1 MGRRSVAVRVAVAVA
16 LGAIFGCRHPV
27 GDEYLRYAQMSYD
40 ASAFNRLGVGDTF
53 EIRVFQQAEM
63 SGDYTVSQSG
73 TIAFPFIG
81 SVTVQDRTCGEVEHE
96 VAERLAENILVDPT
110 VSCRVLELRSL
121 RIVVN
126 GEVREP
132 GRFGYSDDL
141 TVVEAIALA
150 GGINENASGDRVI
163 VTRIIDGVTHE
174 IETPLREILRGQAPN
189 FRLWPNDIVTV
200 PAYTLLR

>member
-1 MGRRSVAVRVAVAVA
+1 MRARTLATVAAGCLS
-16 LGAIFGCRHPV
+16 LGVLGCRRPI

-53 EIRVFQQAEM
+53 ELRVFRQEEM

-81 SVTVQDRTCGEVEHE
+81 SVTVQDRTCGEVE
-96 VAERLAENILVDPT
+96 AEIAARLAENVLVDPT

-126 GEVREP
+126 GEVRDP

-141 TVVEAIALA
+141 SVVEAIALA
-150 GGINENASGDRVI
+150 GGINENAVGDRVI
-163 VTRIIDGVTHE
+163 VTRVIDGVTHE
-174 IETPLREILRGQAPN
+174 ITVPFREIVRGSAPN

-200 PAYTLLR
+200 PTYSLLR